1 MFDWLVGMK
10 NRSVLHDD
18 ATAYMLVGVAVHGH
32 FETNIFKFQKGPHF
46 LQNYSI

>member
-18 ATAYMLVGVAVHGH
+18 ATANMIVGVAVDDHS
-32 FETNIFKFQKGPHF
+32 ETNIFKFQKGPHF
-46 LQNYSI
+46 LQN

>member
-18 ATAYMLVGVAVHGH
+18 TTANIIRSGLYDGENDFFAL
-32 FETNIFKFQKGPHF
+32 ET
-46 LQNYSI
+46 

>member
-18 ATAYMLVGVAVHGH
+18 ATANMIVGVAVDDHS
-32 FETNIFKFQKGPHF
+32 ETNIFKFQKGLHF
-46 LQNYSI
+46 LQN